1 MTPRGPIPWHR
12 WLLFGAI
19 AAGGTAFDLYTKRAI
34 FAWVGP
40 PHDSAPHVLVPNILE
55 LRTSYNPGALWGL
68 GARMPHGST
77 VFAFLSLAAVAAICY
92 WLFVRCAAVDL
103 RLTVAFGLITAG
115 ALGNGY
121 DRLVLGQVRDFVYFH
136 VDSIRFQFA
145 IFNFADNML
154 VAGAILLLWMA
165 LRPDPVKSVET
176 DAPDGASAEAQ
187 SLHQQESAAPTP
199 G

>member
-1 MTPRGPIPWHR
+1 MTPPGPIPWHR
-12 WLLFGAI
+12 WLLFGVI

-68 GARMPHGST
+68 GARLPHGST

-92 WLFVRCAAVDL
+92 WLFVRRAAVDL
-103 RLTVAFGLITAG
+103 RLTIAFGLITAG

-121 DRLVLGQVRDFVYFH
+121 DRLALGQVRDFVYFH
-136 VDSIRFQFA
+136 VDSIRFQCA

-165 LRPDPVKSVET
+165 LKPDSLKPSDE
-176 DAPDGASAEAQ
+176 APATGTEGESAVQ
-187 SLHQQESAAPTP
+187 PRESAASTS
-199 G
+199 